1 MALDTYDNLVK
12 SIIDY
17 SHRGDLGNKIADFIL
32 LAETEMRSNPNEQ
45 LKLSTGEVVTEVVT
59 STAVN
64 TIDLPAGFQ
73 SSRQFTIT
81 INERTTDLKYRTP
94 DQLIERND
102 TGVPCF
108 FTIRANKIEF
118 DILPDQAYTVT
129 ITYFA
134 EFAPLSELNQTNIV
148 LAKYPNLYLFGALRQ
163 VFIYTQDTEQM
174 IPYTSDFISAIASA
188 NLAEKALMY
197 GPQPQV
203 TVRWA
208 P

>member
-1 MALDTYDNLVK
+1 MALDNYDNLVK
-12 SIIDY
+12 SIVGY
-17 SHRGDLGNKIADFIL
+17 SHRGDLGTKIDDFIL

-45 LKLSTGEVVTEVVT
+45 LKLSTGEVVSNVVT
-59 STAVN
+59 STIVK

-73 SSRQFTIT
+73 SSRQFSIT
-81 INERTTDLKYRTP
+81 INDHTTDLKYRTP
-94 DQLIERND
+94 DQLVERSD
-102 TGVPCF
+102 TGIPCF

-118 DILPDQAYTVT
+118 DILPDQVYAAT

-134 EFAPLSELNQTNIV
+134 EFVPLSETNQANIV
-148 LAKYPNLYLFGALRQ
+148 LAKYPNLYLYGALRQ

-174 IPYTSDFISAIASA
+174 AAYTGDFISAITSA

-197 GPQPQV
+197 GPQPQIK
-203 TVRWA
+203 VRCA